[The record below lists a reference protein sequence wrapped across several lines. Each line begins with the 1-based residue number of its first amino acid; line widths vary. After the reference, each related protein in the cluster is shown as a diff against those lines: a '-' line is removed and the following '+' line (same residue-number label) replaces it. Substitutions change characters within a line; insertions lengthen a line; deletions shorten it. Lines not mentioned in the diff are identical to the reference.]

1 MKIKLENLVF
11 FMLLFSIINT
21 YASYQVA
28 DTTKE
33 HVKKTKSTLP
43 APTIVISP
51 YAKDCE
57 KIEAVTYIIEEAI
70 SVGAPAYNNG
80 DHASCFLIYKG
91 AAYRIMYLHGAKCKQ
106 VKNIL
111 ETALEKTEGNYNV
124 TEKAWIMRMAFDQIL
139 GEPTRTTK

>member
-1 MKIKLENLVF
+1 MKTKFIVF
-11 FMLLFSIINT
+11 FICVLFSVTALKANCT
-21 YASYQVA
+21 VS
-28 DTTKE
+28 DTTKQRSQ
-33 HVKKTKSTLP
+33 KKSSVVP
-43 APTIVISP
+43 QPTIVTSP
-51 YAKDCE
+51 YANSCD

-70 SVGAPAYNNG
+70 SVGAPTYNDGN
-80 DHASCFLIYKG
+80 HAACFLIYKG

-139 GEPTRTTK
+139 GEPTKTTR

>member
-1 MKIKLENLVF
+1 MKAKLAKLVF
-11 FMLLFSIINT
+11 FMLLFSITKT
-21 YASYQVA
+21 YASHVVA

-33 HVKKTKSTLP
+33 RAKKTKSVVPQPTLV
-43 APTIVISP
+43 TSP

-70 SVGAPAYNNG
+70 SIGAPAYNNG
-80 DHASCFLIYKG
+80 DHAACFLIYKG
-91 AAYRIMYLHGAKCKQ
+91 AAYRIMYLHGTKCKQ

-139 GEPTRTTK
+139 GEPTKTTK

>member
-1 MKIKLENLVF
+1 MKAKLASLVF
-11 FMLLFSIINT
+11 FIQLLLVTNT
-21 YASYQVA
+21 YANHAVA

-33 HVKKTKSTLP
+33 RVKKTKSVLP
-43 APTIVISP
+43 APTVVTSP
-51 YAKDCE
+51 YAKDCD

-80 DHASCFLIYKG
+80 DHAACFLIYKG
-91 AAYRIMYLHGAKCKQ
+91 AAYRIMYLHGTKCKQ

-139 GEPTRTTK
+139 GEPTKTTK